1 MTRALHETA
10 HIHRLPHTPAGPLR
24 CLTID
29 VEDYFHIEAAHGT
42 ITPQQWDDW
51 PSRVER
57 NVDAL
62 LSLLAHFGRRA
73 TFFVL
78 GDVARRH
85 PHLARHIALAGHEI
99 ASHGTNHQRLHR
111 LTPATFCADLLTSQ
125 HLLEDQTGRCVLG
138 YRAPTFSLVPQTAW
152 ALDTLIHA
160 GFQYDSSIFP
170 VRHPLYGVPAAP
182 CRPYYASSRP
192 AGPRILEVPPLVW
205 EPLPGSK
212 LPVAGGGYFRL
223 LPLWFMQRG
232 LCQAA
237 ARNHPA
243 VLYFHPWEFDPDMP
257 RLPLRLTARWRTY
270 TGLRTAA
277 SRLQRILRQ
286 PARWSPIADVL
297 DELRAAAAEHPP
309 YSLAA

>member
-1 MTRALHETA
+1 
-10 HIHRLPHTPAGPLR
+10 
-24 CLTID
+24 
-29 VEDYFHIEAAHGT
+29 VEDYFHIEAAHDT
-42 ITPQQWDDW
+42 ITPPQWNDW

-62 LSLLAHFGRRA
+62 LALLAHHHRRA

-78 GDVARRH
+78 GDVAQRH
-85 PHLARHIALAGHEI
+85 PHLAQRIALAGHEV

-111 LTPATFCADLLTSQ
+111 LTPTTFRDDLLTSQ
-125 HLLEDQTGRCVLG
+125 HLLEDQTGRRVLG

-152 ALDTLIHA
+152 ALDTLIDA

-182 CRPYYASSRP
+182 RRPYYASNRP
-192 AGPRILEVPPLVW
+192 NGPGILEVPPLVW

-232 LCQAA
+232 LSQAA
-237 ARNHPA
+237 AQNHPA

-277 SRLQRILRQ
+277 ARLQRILRQ
-286 PARWSPIADVL
+286 PARWSPIASVL
-297 DELRAAAAEHPP
+297 DELRTMAAERPP
-309 YSLAA
+309 YNLAA